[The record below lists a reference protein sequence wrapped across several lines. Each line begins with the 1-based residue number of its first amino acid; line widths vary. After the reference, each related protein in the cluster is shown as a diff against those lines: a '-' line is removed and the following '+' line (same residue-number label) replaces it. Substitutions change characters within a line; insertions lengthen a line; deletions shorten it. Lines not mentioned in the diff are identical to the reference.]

1 MTSLDATLPAN
12 ATLSAASSL
21 IYVVDDDPAI
31 LHSTRFLLES
41 EGHRVETFADGRALL
56 AAFPGPHPTFVLLD
70 HVMPGMDGLAV
81 WGRLRDLAAGVPV
94 ILITGHPDPGI
105 RSRARAAGIP
115 LVEKPLAFD
124 ALMGMLAAGLIPASR
139 AR

>member
-1 MTSLDATLPAN
+1 MLPAPSN
-12 ATLSAASSL
+12 L

-41 EGHRVETFADGRALL
+41 EGHRVETFASGRELL
-56 AAFPGPHPTFVLLD
+56 AAFPGPNPTFVLLD
-70 HVMPGMDGLAV
+70 HVMPGMDGLEV
-81 WGRLRDLAAGVPV
+81 CGRLRDLDAGVPV

-105 RSRARAAGIP
+105 RTRASAAGIP

-124 ALMGMLAAGLIPASR
+124 ALMGMLVAGPVAG
-139 AR
+139 ACPH